1 MQSPWECDMC
11 CLSRRATCLEALIMG
26 YCSAITILKLLLI
39 LNKGALHF
47 HFALSL
53 QITVVCPDH
62 KF

>member
-1 MQSPWECDMC
+1 MGMRHV
-11 CLSRRATCLEALIMG
+11 LSVTQGHMLRG
-26 YCSAITILKLLLI
+26 PHHGDYSAITILKLLLI